1 MDHCDP
7 YYVKMSG
14 GDQGVGMQWQN
25 GHVHEDV
32 QQEKDSYQG
41 KLGYALVG
49 KKKEF
54 LEKEKSKVGH

>member
-1 MDHCDP
+1 
-7 YYVKMSG
+7 
-14 GDQGVGMQWQN
+14 MQWQN

-49 KKKEF
+49 KNKEF